1 MATIYSSD
9 LKLSIMATG
18 ENAGTWGSITNTNL
32 YLLQQAIGGYEAIS
46 IAGGAQ
52 TTALTMSNGAISNAR
67 NAVIKLTGTITGN
80 QVVTIPTAIEKTY
93 IVSNGT
99 TGAFTVEF
107 KQAGG
112 TGVTFAAADKST
124 KILFADGTNI
134 VDTGDT
140 TPIITQINDTNVNEQ
155 IKFTTTASAVNEFT
169 ITNAATANAPE
180 ISATGSDT
188 NIDLKI
194 TPKGSGKINLDGIK
208 FPNADGSS
216 GQFLKTDG
224 SGSLSFA
231 DSGLAW
237 QSVVTTST
245 ITVVAGR
252 AYFINTTSN
261 ACTVTLPSGTPT
273 AGAQVQLVDYA
284 GTFDTN
290 ACVINPN
297 GNKLE
302 GGTGNLQL
310 GGEREGVILTYIDAT
325 QGWLAT
331 SGINEG
337 TDALGPVPYSV
348 DFLVIAGGASG
359 GSEDGGG
366 GGAGG
371 YRTST
376 QNVAIG
382 TVITVTVGNG
392 GAVPGTNARGL
403 NGSDSSISGSGLT
416 TITSSGGGGGSS
428 DAIGG
433 GSGGSGG
440 GGAPSVTS
448 GLSGNSPSTSPSQGN
463 NGGNGFTRTQGAA
476 GTGNESG
483 GGGGG
488 AGAVGNNSSSFTGAA
503 GGAGSAS
510 SITGSSV
517 TRAGG
522 GGGGSNGVDS
532 SPVGVGGSG
541 GTGGGGAGGG
551 GTPPYTGTA
560 GTANTGSGGGGSGG
574 NGGSASGAGGKG
586 VVILSM
592 PDANYT
598 GTTTGSPTV
607 ATGVSGK
614 TVLTFTGSGS
624 YTG

>member
-18 ENAGTWGSITNTNL
+18 ENAGTWGQITNTNL

-80 QVVTIPTAIEKTY
+80 QVVTVPTSIEKTY
-93 IVSNGT
+93 IVANGT
-99 TGAFTVEF
+99 VGAFTVEF

-134 VDTGDT
+134 VETGNT

-180 ISATGSDT
+180 ISATGDDT

-208 FPNADGSS
+208 FPNADGSA
-216 GQFLKTDG
+216 GQALVTNG
-224 SGSLSFA
+224 SGVLSFA
-231 DSGLAW
+231 DAGLAW

-273 AGAQVQLVDYA
+273 AGQQVQLVDYA

-290 ACVINPN
+290 ACTINPN
-297 GNKLE
+297 GNKIE
-302 GGTGNLQL
+302 GGTDNLQL
-310 GGEREGVILTYIDAT
+310 KGEREGVILTYIDST

-337 TDALGPVPYSV
+337 TDALSPEPYSI
-348 DFLVIAGGASG
+348 DFLVIAGGGAG
-359 GSEDGGG
+359 RTAANFAGGG

-371 YRTST
+371 FRTST
-376 QNVAIG
+376 QTVSVG
-382 TVITVTVGNG
+382 TVITVTVGDG
-392 GAVPGTNARGL
+392 GALNAS
-403 NGSDSSISGSGLT
+403 GSDSSISGSGLT
-416 TITSSGGGGGSS
+416 TITSAGGGLGGAHSGGNGTAGGSGGGGGSS
-428 DAIGG
+428 GPNNG
-433 GSGGSGG
+433 T
-440 GGAPSVTS
+440 GGA
-448 GLSGNSPSTSPSQGN
+448 GNTPNTSPSQGN
-463 NGGNGFTRTQGAA
+463 AGGNAA
-476 GTGNESG
+476 GQPTGSTG

-488 AGAVGNNSSSFTGAA
+488 AGAVGGNATAFNIAGA
-503 GGAGSAS
+503 GGAGTAS
-510 SITGSSV
+510 SITGTPV
-517 TRAGG
+517 TRSGG
-522 GGGGSNGVDS
+522 GGGCYDS
-532 SPVGVGGSG
+532 GTGGLG
-541 GTGGGGAGGG
+541 GTGGGGQGRTVTS
-551 GTPPYTGTA
+551 GTLN
-560 GTANTGSGGGGSGG
+560 GTANTGGGAGGGNASSAGG
-574 NGGSASGAGGKG
+574 TGGKG
-586 VVILSM
+586 VVILSV
-592 PDANYT
+592 PTAKYSS
-598 GTTTGSPTV
+598 TTTGSPTV
-607 ATGVSGK
+607 TTSGSN
-614 TVLTFTGSGS
+614 TIMQFNGSGS
-624 YTG
+624 YTA